1 MSVPRVIVLG
11 PPAVGKHTVVSSSEC
26 GKPSADPRML
36 VYVSSSSSSYV
47 FLFCFFQAKKLSA
60 DLRAVHVT
68 EDSLLQYRSELSVH
82 AEQVHLL
89 FPDVC
94 I

>member
-1 MSVPRVIVLG
+1 MVLG
-11 PPAVGKHTVVSSSEC
+11 PPAVGKHTVVSSSER
-26 GKPSADPRML
+26 GKLSADLRLL
-36 VYVSSSSSSYV
+36 VYVSSSSM
-47 FLFCFFQAKKLSA
+47 FLGGFLQAKKLSA
-60 DLRAVHVT
+60 ELRAVHVT
-68 EDSLLQYRSELSVH
+68 EGSLLQYRSELH

>member
-1 MSVPRVIVLG
+1 MVLG
-11 PPAVGKHTVVSSSEC
+11 PPAVGKHTVVSSSER
-26 GKPSADPRML
+26 GKLSADLCLL
-36 VYVSSSSSSYV
+36 VYVSPSSM
-47 FLFCFFQAKKLSA
+47 FFGGFQAKKLSA
-60 DLRAVHVT
+60 ELRAVHVT

>member
-1 MSVPRVIVLG
+1 MLG
-11 PPAVGKHTVVSSSEC
+11 PPAVGKHTVVSSSER
-26 GKPSADPRML
+26 GKRSSERGKLSADLRLL
-36 VYVSSSSSSYV
+36 VYVSSSSMFFGG
-47 FLFCFFQAKKLSA
+47 FLQAKKLSA
-60 DLRAVHVT
+60 ELRAVHVT
-68 EDSLLQYRSELSVH
+68 EGSLLQYRSELSVH